1 MLSLY
6 MKYMMLFS
14 VTVEENDYLRR
25 KISFVKTYKSYVCHR
40 RHDTTLL

>member
-25 KISFVKTYKSYVCHR
+25 KNKFCKNI
-40 RHDTTLL
+40 